1 MENNMKTSENILIN
15 MGSLND
21 HNIYYNSKDQKV
33 YATKPVGVNYSAI
46 IAPIA
51 IFLLQRLS
59 KLLNQSFGN
68 VSSPLNLLFFIF
80 MSLFLVFGTL
90 FLAKSSRRKIK
101 TETFKVVQLTQSDLN
116 TLWRKIKWDVALEF
130 ICLSMILF
138 SSYRY
143 LTFSDFQFL
152 IIYMLS
158 IFAFTYMVYEFQ
170 LKQRKKIIKMLS
182 QDFN

>member
-1 MENNMKTSENILIN
+1 MKTSENILIN

-101 TETFKVVQLTQSDLN
+101 TVTFKVVQPL
-116 TLWRKIKWDVALEF
+116 
-130 ICLSMILF
+130 
-138 SSYRY
+138 
-143 LTFSDFQFL
+143 
-152 IIYMLS
+152 
-158 IFAFTYMVYEFQ
+158 
-170 LKQRKKIIKMLS
+170 
-182 QDFN
+182 

>member
-1 MENNMKTSENILIN
+1 MKTSENILIN

-101 TETFKVVQLTQSDLN
+101 TETFKVAQLTQSDLN

-158 IFAFTYMVYEFQ
+158 IFSFIYMVYEFQ